1 MDLSQR
7 RVCKA
12 LGVGRSLVRYRAR
25 LPGKDRELVA
35 RMRELATAHPR
46 YGYRRVAA
54 LLRAEGWRVND
65 KRVRRLW
72 RHEGLK
78 IPRKVKKK
86 RRLGHDGNGRTR
98 RRATRPNEVW
108 SYDFIFDQT
117 ADGRRLKV
125 LPVVDEY
132 TRECV
137 AMLVGRRL
145 TAKDVIRALQA
156 AARGRGMPGHLR
168 SDNGPEFIAQEVR
181 GWLAQEGTGTLY
193 IEPGSPWENAYSESF
208 NSRLRDE
215 LLNGELF
222 SSEKEAVVLL
232 EQWRRAYNEERPHSS
247 LGYVAP
253 AAFAR
258 ACAPPASASP
268 RPAG

>member
-12 LGVGRSLVRYRAR
+12 LGVARSLVRYEPR
-25 LPGKDRELVA
+25 LPAKDGGLVA
-35 RMRELATAHPR
+35 RMHELAKQHPR

-72 RHEGLK
+72 RQQGLK
-78 IPRKVKKK
+78 IPRRVKKK
-86 RRLGHDGNGRTR
+86 RRLGHAGNGCTR
-98 RRATRPNEVW
+98 RRATRMNEVW

-117 ADGRRLKV
+117 ADGRPLKI
-125 LPVVDEY
+125 LPIVDEF
-132 TRECV
+132 TGECLV
-137 AMLVGRRL
+137 MLVGRSLAAR
-145 TAKDVIRALQA
+145 DVIKALAKA
-156 AARGRGMPGHLR
+156 ASQRGMPEHLR
-168 SDNGPEFIAQEVR
+168 SDNGPEFIALAVKRWLQEV
-181 GWLAQEGTGTLY
+181 GTATLY

-222 SSEKEAVVLL
+222 SSEKEAAVLL
-232 EQWRRAYNEERPHSS
+232 EQHRRAYNEERPHSS

-253 AAFAR
+253 AVFAR
-258 ACAPPASASP
+258 QCAQADQAKEASSA
-268 RPAG
+268 